1 MSGNRTRS
9 STSTS
14 TNQQGTSTSSTPGT
28 SWGTNVLN
36 SVDGAGIAQQV
47 QTQGGGFQGDTQAT
61 MPTPANGFVAQ
72 WNQAPSTFVP
82 QRTTADAPTQVQ
94 QTHVDPNYV
103 PGIQAGIDNANAQ
116 SGTLANLSNQ
126 GLTRWGEV
134 LSGGS
139 NPALDALL
147 ARMQQEHTEGAAQ
160 SFNAAAATAGQAGAF
175 GGTDMARQ
183 NTWMAE
189 QQQQELDGAV
199 AQLLWQDYDMR
210 NQMLLN
216 APGAIAGMAGIGDL
230 TAQRLLEYGG
240 LQQGNEMAAA
250 ATADANAQ
258 ADANNAWNQGTLVDQ
273 NADRAAQ
280 DALAAW
286 EAAYQVDSAATAE
299 GVAQAE
305 NQQANTQAGLNNDYN
320 RWASDRDAMSTMIEQ
335 LQALLGLSSAVPGGT
350 VESTQSGTGTSN
362 TTQSTSGDPL
372 ATLGGLL
379 GAGLQFFAP
388 GFGTAAT
395 SIPRFGTSP
404 SERRLKAG
412 IKDLFV
418 DERGLRWYTYHYKND
433 PSKTM
438 QTGVMADEI
447 FRLVPEAVEVID
459 GVHNVNY
466 DTLAEWRR

>member
-1 MSGNRTRS
+1 MSGQRTRTQS
-9 STSTS
+9 NTT
-14 TNQQGTSTSSTPGT
+14 TNQSGTSTSSTPGT
-28 SWGTNVLN
+28 AWGSNVLN
-36 SVDGAGIAQQV
+36 SIDGNAIAQQV
-47 QTQGGGFQGDTQAT
+47 QSQGGGFQGDTQAT
-61 MPTPANGFVAQ
+61 MPTPSNGFVAQ

-94 QTHVDPNYV
+94 TTHVDPNYT
-103 PGIQAGIDNANAQ
+103 PGIQAGINNANGQA
-116 SGTLANLSNQ
+116 GTLGNLSNQ

-147 ARMQQEHTEGAAQ
+147 ARMQQEHAEGAAQ
-160 SFNAAAATAGQAGAF
+160 SFNAAAATAGQAGAY

-189 QQQQELDGAV
+189 QQQQELDGSI

-210 NQMLLN
+210 NQMLLQ

-240 LQQGNEMAAA
+240 LQQENQATAA

-258 ADANNAWNQGTLVDQ
+258 ATQNNIWNQGTLTDQ

-305 NQQANTQAGLNNDYN
+305 HQQANNQTAMNNDYN
-320 RWASDRDAMSTMIEQ
+320 RWATDRDAMSTMIEQ
-335 LQALLGLSSAVPGGT
+335 LQMLLGLSGQVPGGT
-350 VESTQSGTGTSN
+350 VESTQSGSGSST
-362 TTQSTSGDPL
+362 TTQSTSPDML
-372 ATLGGLL
+372 SVLGGLA
-379 GAGLQFFAP
+379 GAAMQFMAP
-388 GFGTAAT
+388 GSGALAAIPRIGTAA
-395 SIPRFGTSP
+395 

-412 IKDLFV
+412 IKPLFV
-418 DERGLRWYTYHYKND
+418 DDRGLRWYSYHYKND
-433 PSKTM
+433 PTKTV

-447 FRLVPEAVEVID
+447 HRLVPEAIEVID